1 MKLPEAFEEKMR
13 LLLQE
18 EYDGYLQCF
27 EEPRHYGLRVNT
39 NKISPEEFL
48 KIAPWPLRPIP
59 WIPNGFYYDGDQVQ
73 PAKHPYYFAGLY
85 YLQEPSAMTPASRLP
100 VEPGDLVL
108 DVCAAPGGKATE
120 LGAKLCRTGMLVAN
134 DISNSRA
141 KGLLKNLEL
150 SGTGNV
156 LVTSEEPGRLVP
168 HFPEFFDK
176 ILIDAP
182 CSGEGMFRKEKKMV
196 KAWEEHGPEFF
207 SRLQRSIVTQAA
219 SMLRPGGMLLYSTC
233 TFDPRENEQII
244 EYLTDTCPEF
254 EICGMAGYEGF
265 SPGRPEFT
273 ESKSTEFR
281 KTVRI
286 FPHKMQGEG
295 HFIALLRKH
304 GFVSADSTG
313 RSGNVS
319 GGQKFKSA
327 GAERAERRA
336 AAAAG
341 RAGTAGKP
349 GTPGKKKL
357 PEELEDFLQGL
368 RTDLDPGR
376 LEIREGRVY
385 YMPEGM
391 PKLRGIRFLRSGL
404 LLGELKKNRFEP
416 GQALAMY
423 LKKEEYE
430 NILDLPVSD
439 GRVIRYLKGETL
451 EVGDLVPA
459 GAKGWYLVCVDGY
472 PLGFGKLAS
481 QVLKNK
487 YLPGWRWMS

>member
-18 EYDGYLQCF
+18 EYDQYLKCF

-39 NKISPEEFL
+39 NKISVKEFL
-48 KIAPWPLRPIP
+48 KIAPWPLTPVP
-59 WIPNGFYYDGDQVQ
+59 WIPNGFYYDGEHVQ

-120 LGAKLCRTGMLVAN
+120 LGAKLLGTGMLVAN

-141 KGLLKNLEL
+141 RGLLKNLEL
-150 SGTGNV
+150 LGIGNV

-168 HFPEFFDK
+168 HFTEFFDK

-182 CSGEGMFRKEKKMV
+182 CSGEGMFRKEKKMI

-207 SRLQRSIVTQAA
+207 SRLQRSIVVQAA
-219 SMLRPGGMLLYSTC
+219 AMLRPGGMLLYSTC
-233 TFDPRENEQII
+233 TFDPGENEQII
-244 EYLTDTCPEF
+244 EYLMNKCPEF
-254 EICGMAGYEGF
+254 EICEMEGAAGF

-273 ESKSTEFR
+273 ESKSPEFE

-286 FPHKMQGEG
+286 FPHKIHGEG
-295 HFIALLRKH
+295 HFLALLKKK
-304 GFVSADSTG
+304 GPEIPAG
-313 RSGNVS
+313 RS
-319 GGQKFKSA
+319 Q
-327 GAERAERRA
+327 
-336 AAAAG
+336 
-341 RAGTAGKP
+341 TA
-349 GTPGKKKL
+349 GKKKL
-357 PEELEDFLQGL
+357 PEELEEFLRSL
-368 RTDLDPGR
+368 RLELDLRR
-376 LEIREGRVY
+376 LEIREDRVY

-391 PKLRGIRFLRSGL
+391 PELRGIRFLRSGL

-423 LKKEEYE
+423 LKREDYK
-430 NILDLPVSD
+430 NILDLSVGD
-439 GRVIRYLKGETL
+439 ERVIRYLKGETL
-451 EVGDLVPA
+451 DVEDLVPA
-459 GAKGWYLVCVDGY
+459 REKGWYLVCVDGY